1 MVPGPCQ
8 ASKWQRA
15 VRSQTVSQVHTMGGV
30 EGRAGLILLTPH
42 PPRFCSPPDSCPLK
56 CEIIHVCCLGSFGYS
71 NPRKLLFNSK
81 PGLSSALW
89 GDHRGHSQCEPWG
102 TRGLTGVLADP
113 AFHIHWP
120 FSHFPLLAQGR
131 SSELDPGTVLGS
143 LCSCPSHCL
152 SLGS

>member
-1 MVPGPCQ
+1 MPGLKMAESSQEPNSVPSSHNGRCRGQ
-8 ASKWQRA
+8 
-15 VRSQTVSQVHTMGGV
+15 GGTHP
-30 EGRAGLILLTPH
+30 AHPS

-56 CEIIHVCCLGSFGYS
+56 REIIHVCCLGSFGYS

-102 TRGLTGVLADP
+102 TRGLTGVLADH

-131 SSELDPGTVLGS
+131 SSELDPGTLLGS